1 MSLIVGLTGS
11 IASGKSTVANMMKEM
26 SVPIVDA
33 DIIARDVVAIG
44 EPAYL
49 KIVDTFGDGILQED
63 KTINRAKLGSIIFQD
78 ETKRKQLNKIVHPA
92 VRSEMKRR
100 QQIYVEKGE
109 PLIVLDIPLLFE
121 SKLTHF
127 VEKILVVY
135 VDEQTQLE
143 RLMERNGF
151 TKGEALARINAQM
164 PLKEKVEKADVVINN
179 NGSIDETKEQLMTIL
194 NMWGVRSSRCSK

>member
-26 SVPIVDA
+26 SIPIVDA
-33 DIIARDVVAIG
+33 DNIARDVVSIG

-49 KIVDTFGDGILQED
+49 KIVDTFGNEILQKD
-63 KTINRAKLGSIIFQD
+63 KTIDRAKLGSIIFQD
-78 ETKRKQLNKIVHPA
+78 ETKRKQLNEIVHPA
-92 VRSEMKRR
+92 VRSEMKRK
-100 QQIYVEKGE
+100 QQMYVEKGE

-135 VDEQTQLE
+135 VDEQTQLD
-143 RLMERNGF
+143 RLMKRNGF
-151 TKGEALARINAQM
+151 TKEEALARINAQM
-164 PLKEKVEKADVVINN
+164 PLKEKAEKADEVIDN
-179 NGSIDETKEQLMTIL
+179 NGSLDETKQQLMKIL
-194 NMWGVRSSRCSK
+194 DKWGVQSSTSR